1 MRLSVFDEN
10 TDAQN
15 LVKLR
20 IQILVLWNMDKCSNL
35 LCSGLYQIKL
45 KFYMRKLPVL
55 LIYFHN
61 AYAQN

>member
-1 MRLSVFDEN
+1 MRLSVFDES
-10 TDAQN
+10 TVAQS
-15 LVKLR
+15 LVELR

-35 LCSGLYQIKL
+35 LCSALYQIKL

-61 AYAQN
+61 AYTEN